1 MIPKAVKKWENFSK
15 SKYKIIDLTKI
26 VDNSVAGIKTLYG
39 TGITLT
45 DNEIKD
51 IIKVI
56 KPWENGD
63 ISSKGITRKMTSQE
77 WAFLNFL
84 RPLMI
89 SDLPLIISALT
100 PLAKDVLLP
109 FGLLAGMSATDA
121 AIQKQIYG
129 SGSTALMT
137 SKDETVDII
146 KVVKSLEGSGL
157 LTKRISEAIKGEA
170 REQKGGSLP
179 MLLGALAFTI
189 LGNAWIGRWVIK
201 AGEGTISEGKNF

>member
-26 VDNSVAGIKTLYG
+26 VDNSVAGIKTLFG

-129 SGSTALMT
+129 SGSTPLMT